1 MSTHMSVR
9 DLLARFLII
18 NKVVDIMSDMIFY
31 YTVDCVLRGTP
42 VAVAVRYL
50 RPAPA
55 QLRAEV
61 VDPALM

>member
-1 MSTHMSVR
+1 MSVR
-9 DLLARFLII
+9 DLLTRFLII
-18 NKVVDIMSDMIFY
+18 NKMVDIMIFY
-31 YTVDCVLRGTP
+31 STVDCADGVLRGTP

>member
-1 MSTHMSVR
+1 MSVR
-9 DLLARFLII
+9 YLLTRFLII
-18 NKVVDIMSDMIFY
+18 NKMVDIMSDMIFY
-31 YTVDCVLRGTP
+31 YTVDCADGVLRGTP

>member
-1 MSTHMSVR
+1 MSVR
-9 DLLARFLII
+9 DLLII
-18 NKVVDIMSDMIFY
+18 KKMVDIMIFY
-31 YTVDCVLRGTP
+31 CTVACADGVLRGTP